1 MRARP
6 ISNSGTYDGVN
17 DRTGT
22 IWAGEIRNQL
32 LIRPHPFYAGPMV
45 AAGVLRLD
53 GRTRTEGD
61 DTVHVPKL
69 ATFVAGGGVIG
80 WELGA
85 NGQVNLGM
93 SALVGAWDNLGHAFV
108 QLGLME
114 GVVVWD

>member
-1 MRARP
+1 MCSVGAVRMEER
-6 ISNSGTYDGVN
+6 
-17 DRTGT
+17 
-22 IWAGEIRNQL
+22 
-32 LIRPHPFYAGPMV
+32 
-45 AAGVLRLD
+45 
-53 GRTRTEGD
+53 
-61 DTVHVPKL
+61 
-69 ATFVAGGGVIG
+69 GGVIG